1 MFNFILRRKYFQ
13 THTQKN
19 YIASKIILNHCL
31 HDSQSVII
39 LKRDEARLQIKIIMV
54 DFEAENRSQSRVKI
68 QKRVS
73 LYHVERYLS
82 CDYYVQLI
90 RLLLLDRGIDSA
102 CSHISFI
109 SCRGTARTRVLLL
122 ARKPSAYFC
131 TKTKLPFTSSM

>member
-73 LYHVERYLS
+73 LYHDEECRAISFL
-82 CDYYVQLI
+82 
-90 RLLLLDRGIDSA
+90 RLLRSINTIVAIG
-102 CSHISFI
+102 
-109 SCRGTARTRVLLL
+109 
-122 ARKPSAYFC
+122 PWY
-131 TKTKLPFTSSM
+131 